1 MKKKLSIELSQ
12 DVYDRLLSRFQ
23 GSEEALISFATE
35 FLETQAK
42 KESDDL
48 KGLEDYLKSGD
59 AGSRQYGIKGQ
70 GW

>member
-1 MKKKLSIELSQ
+1 MKKKLSIELNQ

-23 GSEEALISFATE
+23 GSEDALISFVIQ
-35 FLETQAK
+35 FLETQAPPK
-42 KESDDL
+42 DDL
-48 KGLEDYLKSGD
+48 KGLEDYLKSGE

>member
-23 GSEEALISFATE
+23 GSEDALIAFVTQ
-35 FLETQAK
+35 FLETQANNK
-42 KESDDL
+42 DDL

>member
-1 MKKKLSIELSQ
+1 MKKKLSIELNQ
-12 DVYDRLLSRFQ
+12 DVYDQLLSRFQ
-23 GSEEALISFATE
+23 GSEEALIVFVTQ
-35 FLETQAK
+35 FLETQANK
-42 KESDDL
+42 DDL

>member
-23 GSEEALISFATE
+23 GSENDLIAFVAQ
-35 FLETQAK
+35 FLETQANNK
-42 KESDDL
+42 DDL
-48 KGLEDYLKSGD
+48 KGLEDYLKSGQ